1 MYATVPSPDRAADE
15 WNTTDSE
22 LHDNGNSSS
31 FEFPKGDRATAK
43 SVPATTV
50 HHRYG
55 PSKWDDA
62 EKWLANPL
70 YTSKLKIVT
79 LHEHNFVT
87 SSKQSPAYSTKD
99 VVVPSTNGASNM
111 SGEDVSV
118 PLLKGQEA
126 PCSSGGGV
134 QCLNGDAAT
143 IRRGANLHQ
152 LQAICSEVEGTNN
165 AYTGETNSFAFPAPP
180 SKVRF
185 TNTFDFYPLQEDP
198 SDMKELSISH
208 EGINEDKPA
217 ESPAWNRASY
227 VMPESEMRSVSMR
240 DMGTEMT
247 PIASQEPSRTG
258 TPIQATTPLM
268 RSPVSSGS
276 STPRRAA
283 PASSPLQAPQDPTQT
298 AGNNLS
304 TPDTDG
310 TTPEAFEGEL
320 QMKSR
325 NDMQT
330 LGVQLGKL
338 NIVAWAGKEEEDCDS
353 SKLLKNIDL
362 EEVKKNMLE
371 ARAAAWEEAE
381 EAKYIARFEREEA
394 KIQAWENH
402 EKAKAEAEMRRIEMK
417 IEKIRSHAHEKLM
430 NKLAAAKR
438 RAEERRADAEARRS
452 EQAAKTVTVAN
463 RIRRTGRVPSQM
475 LGCAL
480 CP

>member
-1 MYATVPSPDRAADE
+1 MNATLLSPDRTPDE
-15 WNTTDSE
+15 WNIPDSDM
-22 LHDNGNSSS
+22 HDNGNSSSS
-31 FEFPKGDRATAK
+31 FEFPKGDKAIAK
-43 SVPATTV
+43 SGAVAAM
-50 HHRYG
+50 HHRFG

-79 LHEHNFVT
+79 LHGHNLINP
-87 SSKQSPAYSTKD
+87 SKQLPAHSVKD
-99 VVVPSTNGASNM
+99 GVVPSSNGASHV
-111 SGEDVSV
+111 SRDDASV
-118 PLLKGQEA
+118 PLLNGREA
-126 PCSSGGGV
+126 PHSYKDDVLS
-134 QCLNGDAAT
+134 LNGDGAT
-143 IRRGANLHQ
+143 TRREADLHR
-152 LQAICSEVEGTNN
+152 LQAICEE
-165 AYTGETNSFAFPAPP
+165 E
-180 SKVRF
+180 
-185 TNTFDFYPLQEDP
+185 P
-198 SDMKELSISH
+198 SDMKELSVSH
-208 EGINEDKPA
+208 EDVNEDKPA
-217 ESPAWNRASY
+217 EPPAWDRASY
-227 VMPESEMRSVSMR
+227 VMPEPTMRSVSMR

-283 PASSPLQAPQDPTQT
+283 PASSPLQTSQDPTQSP
-298 AGNNLS
+298 GNNLS
-304 TPDTDG
+304 IPDTDG
-310 TTPEAFEGEL
+310 TTSETCEGEL
-320 QMKSR
+320 QMKAR
-325 NDMQT
+325 KDMQT

-338 NIVAWAGKEEEDCDS
+338 NIAPWAGKEEEDGDS

-371 ARAAAWEEAE
+371 TRAAAWEEAE

-402 EKAKAEAEMRRIEMK
+402 EKAKAEAEMRRIEVK

-438 RAEERRADAEARRS
+438 GAEERRAVAEARRS
-452 EQAAKTVTVAN
+452 EQAAKTVIVAN

-475 LGCAL
+475 LGCAF